1 MPRHSLRVLLIVG
14 ALLLAGCAG
23 GISDSPGSPT
33 ASADRSGTSGT
44 TTTTTATTG
53 GTVAFYV
60 SDEKNAIGDFRHLN
74 VTVSRVGFERTGTG
88 EESGGWV
95 EFSAGN
101 TTLDLTTLQGE
112 NATLVDAYRLPNATY
127 GKVFV
132 YVSEVNAT
140 LEDGERVRVKLP
152 SEKLQLNDEF
162 TVRDGTEVNFVFDI
176 SVVKAGNS
184 GKYVLK
190 PVISESGTT
199 VPINPTGAAETQP
212 EAPSNAT
219 AANDTA

>member
-1 MPRHSLRVLLIVG
+1 MPRRSLQVLLV
-14 ALLLAGCAG
+14 AAVLLAGCAG
-23 GISDSPGSPT
+23 GVSDAPGSPT
-33 ASADRSGTSGT
+33 AADRSGTSGT
-44 TTTTTATTG
+44 TATTTATTG
-53 GTVAFYV
+53 GTVAFYI
-60 SDEKNAIGDFRHLN
+60 SDEKNAIGDFRYLN
-74 VTVSRVGFERTGTG
+74 VTVSRVGFERTGNG
-88 EESGGWV
+88 SGGWV
-95 EFSAGN
+95 EFSGGN

-132 YVSEVNAT
+132 HVSEVNAT

-162 TVRDGTEVNFVFDI
+162 TVRDGTEVDFVFDI
-176 SVVKAGNS
+176 TVVKAGNS

-199 VPINPTGAAETQP
+199 VPIKPTGAVEAESGAT
-212 EAPSNAT
+212 SNAT
-219 AANDTA
+219 ATNGTA